1 VLHNATRAYL
11 VWEINFQGFDPNV
24 LRACHGD
31 GGGSGEAFFFREG
44 YATARMTIEEML
56 CKIFVPERTI
66 SVYGSAVSLKDK
78 FMWFRME
85 NKERPFIGRFNLFGY

>member
-1 VLHNATRAYL
+1 MVM
-11 VWEINFQGFDPNV
+11 V
-24 LRACHGD
+24 
-31 GGGSGEAFFFREG
+31 GEAVKLFFSGRG